1 VSDPPDSYG
10 PRQSGAPPLPQH
22 AATYTPSEGRQVF
35 APRAIGSDLEAL
47 RRELIVCGSELRTTA
62 PLRGVSFIDDTLIL
76 LVRLICRIAIVG
88 QVKAGKS
95 SFINALVRKHD
106 LLPTDVNPWTT
117 AVTHLHFGRVDA
129 PANVAAEFTFF
140 DSNEWEH
147 LAKGGGYIR
156 ELTQRLVPG
165 FEAEL
170 LEKHLHAMR
179 RQSEARLCAKL
190 DQLLGRKHSFPT
202 VSKEILERYVCSGVV
217 GLLGEDF
224 DQKGLYSDVVKCA
237 DLYFDSSDFS
247 FPTTIIDTPGT
258 NDPFL
263 VRDEITRRALQTAD
277 IYVVMLTARQALSSA
292 DVALLRI
299 LRGLNKER
307 IAVFIN
313 RIDELADLADDTQA
327 VVQHVRTGLQR
338 EFPAS
343 EIPIV
348 AGSAFWA
355 TTEIFAWSEELEHVL
370 SDKVRAYAAQLP
382 QQVVGLP
389 SAVDDSDDERARML
403 LLCSGLPAISHVLA
417 DLALKSH
424 TGLVLKQVSRSFVEL
439 VEVVHNAVDYEIQLL
454 EREQQSS
461 AGRHQLQE
469 GELNTIEAEA
479 KENERLTAA
488 LQHLLLDLQHR
499 TDEVIEER
507 SKGLAADLQHSVQD
521 FCDRECE
528 NLRRAIAEGQRGGV
542 WTCQTTEL
550 RQIIEERFISS
561 YREAQQEIGKLE
573 AYVFPKL
580 KQLLSRH
587 YAQWRQQHE
596 HSGGESAEPP
606 SLGALS
612 QVVALDLED
621 PWWKRWWTG
630 SRGMEER
637 AAEIDRL
644 IKQEF
649 YPILE
654 ALCLTMRTHL
664 KAQQSSSLQRAT
676 LIYMGL
682 VEVLQEQTRAR
693 GARTRVLMNAEDALR
708 KTELQRDSK
717 VRAEELK
724 KQLSRM
730 SLVVRR
736 LENIDRRWGVRIS

>member
-1 VSDPPDSYG
+1 
-10 PRQSGAPPLPQH
+10 L
-22 AATYTPSEGRQVF
+22 EGRQVF
-35 APRAIGSDLEAL
+35 APGPIGSDLEAL

-62 PLRGVSFIDDTLIL
+62 PLRGVSFIDDTLNL
-76 LVRLICRIAIVG
+76 LVRLTCRIAIVG

-95 SFINALVRKHD
+95 SFVNALVRKRD

-129 PANVAAEFTFF
+129 PANVTAEFTFF

-179 RQSEARLCAKL
+179 RQSEVRLGATL
-190 DQLLGRKHSFPT
+190 DRLLGRKHSFST

-217 GLLGEDF
+217 GALSEDT
-224 DQKGLYSDVVKCA
+224 DQKGLYSDVVKWA

-313 RIDELADLADDTQA
+313 RIDELADLAGDTHA

-355 TTEIFAWSEELEHVL
+355 TTAIFASSAELEHVL
-370 SDKVRAYAAQLP
+370 SDKVRAYAAQLR
-382 QQVVGLP
+382 QKVGLP
-389 SAVDDSDDERARML
+389 SPVNDSDDERARTL

-417 DLALKSH
+417 DLTLKSH

-439 VEVVHNAVDYEIQLL
+439 VEVAQNAVRHEVQLL

-461 AGRHQLQE
+461 TGQHQVQE
-469 GELNTIEAEA
+469 GELDTVEAEA
-479 KENERLTAA
+479 KENERLAVA

-499 TDEVIEER
+499 TDEVIDKR
-507 SKGLAADLQHSVQD
+507 CKGLAADLRDAVLD
-521 FCDRECE
+521 FCHRECE

-561 YREAQQEIGKLE
+561 YDEARQEIGKLE
-573 AYVFPKL
+573 AHVFPKL

-587 YAQWRQQHE
+587 YAQWREPQE
-596 HSGGESAEPP
+596 HGRAESAEPP

-612 QVVALDLED
+612 QVVALDLEE
-621 PWWKRWWTG
+621 PWWKRWWSG

-637 AAEIDRL
+637 AAEIDHL

-654 ALCLTMRTHL
+654 ALGLNMRNQL
-664 KAQQSSSLQRAT
+664 KAQQSSTLQRAT

-693 GARTRVLMNAEDALR
+693 RARTRVLMKAGDARR
-708 KTELQRDSK
+708 KTELRRDSK
-717 VRAEELK
+717 AHAEELK

-730 SLVVRR
+730 DLAVRR